1 MEAHA
6 PTGHDT
12 VFLGQ
17 SHHPGM
23 NLLDDFRSERTSHS
37 SQSLGIRDLLGWQSD
52 REDYAA
58 IDRAAAPIGLCFIT
72 NNETQ

>member
-23 NLLDDFRSERTSHS
+23 NLLHDFRSERTCHS
-37 SQSLGIRDLLGWQSD
+37 SQSLGFRDLFGWQSD

-58 IDRAAAPIGLCFIT
+58 IDRAAAPIATVLIRSLRR
-72 NNETQ
+72 